1 MPRHY
6 AQAGGIVTPLGFAPS
21 LVQELRHS
29 DVPVIVNGTG
39 GWLGRA
45 VLEMLDAALGET
57 MPARVTVFAAQ
68 GREVVLRSGR
78 VLIAQDY
85 ARLEDAAPPS
95 LILHFAFRTLGFVG
109 EENYIETNRQI
120 SRLMQAFI
128 RRNGARGIFIP
139 SSGLAYGPDGAPARD
154 FLRNPY
160 GALKY
165 EDELNFRRLAVE
177 MGFPVAIIRIFN
189 LAGPFIN
196 NLNAY
201 ALACIIADVMRG
213 GPITIRANHPVFRS
227 FAHIEDVL
235 NIALAILLRGL
246 SLETFDTAGDPVM
259 EIGALAE
266 RASLRLAGRA
276 LPILRPE
283 WHGQPENRY
292 LGDLAGYRHAAG
304 LTDVKLH
311 DLDQQITDGLPRR
324 TRPHLGSP

>member
-1 MPRHY
+1 M
-6 AQAGGIVTPLGFAPS
+6 TPLGFTPG
-21 LVQELRHS
+21 LVQELRKS
-29 DVPVIVNGTG
+29 DAPIIVTGTG

-45 VLEMLDAALGET
+45 ALEMLDAALDEA
-57 MPARVTVFAAQ
+57 MAARVTVFAASS
-68 GREVVLRSGR
+68 REITLRSGR
-78 VLIAQDY
+78 ALPVRAF
-85 ARLEDAAPPS
+85 AGLEGCTAPPS
-95 LILHFAFRTLGFVG
+95 LILHFAFRTLGFAG

-120 SRLMQAFI
+120 SRLMRAFI

-139 SSGLAYGPDGAPARD
+139 SSGLAYGPDGAPGRD
-154 FLRNPY
+154 LERNPY

-165 EDELNFRRLAVE
+165 EDELNFQRLAVE

-235 NIALAILLRGL
+235 NIVLAILLRGL
-246 SLETFDTAGDPVM
+246 SPETFDTAGDPAL

-266 RASLRLAGRA
+266 RVSLKLAGRA

-292 LGDLAGYRHAAG
+292 LGDLGGYRHAAG

-311 DLDQQITDGLPRR
+311 DLDQQITDTAAYLA
-324 TRPHLGSP
+324 TLG